1 MPGSEEPVSTGRSQ
15 PPEGSARKDAFT
27 RIFLGVVLLVGLT
40 YTAFS
45 MTPSSYGRVL
55 AGILAPEAGPVLGVA
70 RPIRS
75 DEWAILTPQVQAA
88 VRNRFQRFNET
99 SFYREDQRNYFM
111 PPLRDWGL
119 FFRPGSW
126 LFFVTPPAAA
136 FSAYWALFMCLFV
149 SGYYLLFLE
158 LGVAPMVA
166 GAGSLAIFFS
176 GFSQFWWTT
185 NGPILAGLPWV
196 ALVVLRPFGFIVKTL
211 LLTWMFTA
219 WAMAMPYVPLLL
231 DTAWVIP
238 VVVLAFRPRLALSRR
253 ELAAA
258 GIAGLAASAI
268 LYGYFS
274 DVVAIMRNTVYPGQ
288 RISPPGNVPIA
299 VWASQLFPFL
309 TFDISTYDTFNPE
322 WNICEAGA
330 VGTYLPF
337 LTICLLR
344 YSQLRDDRHRDIRRA
359 LSVLG
364 AAFVLSTVWEVA
376 PAPRWLGRILLWD
389 HAGAQR
395 LLFFSG
401 VLLTIASLILWKRD
415 LLEVSWRRAALFV
428 LIGPV
433 AGVALKPVVFG
444 ESRVDYHPDLW
455 IVAIAAA
462 AALALWAAPFRL
474 RVPLLVALAGGINIY
489 GFGRFNPL
497 QSAVPIF
504 QIPETPVMVAL
515 RQKVKAS
522 PEGYLVQP
530 GFAGSV
536 LNGLGFRSVSHTLV
550 SPQMAT
556 FRKYFPAMNDSEFN
570 QVFNRYASIDLSNVA
585 VPRSIL
591 GDVIEVPIAPFLSG
605 PRPVGK

>member
-1 MPGSEEPVSTGRSQ
+1 MPRINGKDSGKDQKASGTLPPAGSKKRDRASVEHG
-15 PPEGSARKDAFT
+15 GAREIQLWGDPFT
-27 RIFLGVVLLVGLT
+27 RVFLTLVVLAGLA

-55 AGILAPEAGPVLGVA
+55 AGILAPEAGPVLGSA

-119 FFRPGSW
+119 FFRPASW
-126 LFFVTPPAAA
+126 LFFVTPPATAY
-136 FSAYWALFMCLFV
+136 SAYWAFFMCLFV

-158 LGVAPMVA
+158 LGVATMVA

-196 ALVVLRPFGFIVKTL
+196 AWVILRPFRLITKTL

-238 VVVLAFRPRLALSRR
+238 VIVLAFRPGLALSRR

-288 RISPPGNVPIA
+288 RISPPGNVPLAI
-299 VWASQLFPFL
+299 WASQMFPFL
-309 TFDISTYDTFNPE
+309 TFDVSTYDTFNPE

-330 VGTYLPF
+330 VGTYFPF
-337 LTICLLR
+337 LTMCLLR

-359 LSVLG
+359 LSILG
-364 AAFVLSTVWEVA
+364 AAFVLATVWEIA
-376 PAPRWLGRILLWD
+376 PAPHWLGRILLWD
-389 HAGAQR
+389 HAGSQR

-415 LLEVSWRRAALFV
+415 LLEVSWRRAALFL

-433 AGVALKPVVFG
+433 AG
-444 ESRVDYHPDLW
+444 
-455 IVAIAAA
+455 
-462 AALALWAAPFRL
+462 LA
-474 RVPLLVALAGGINIY
+474 VC
-489 GFGRFNPL
+489 GR
-497 QSAVPIF
+497 
-504 QIPETPVMVAL
+504 
-515 RQKVKAS
+515 S
-522 PEGYLVQP
+522 PK
-530 GFAGSV
+530 
-536 LNGLGFRSVSHTLV
+536 T
-550 SPQMAT
+550 
-556 FRKYFPAMNDSEFN
+556 
-570 QVFNRYASIDLSNVA
+570 
-585 VPRSIL
+585 
-591 GDVIEVPIAPFLSG
+591 
-605 PRPVGK
+605 